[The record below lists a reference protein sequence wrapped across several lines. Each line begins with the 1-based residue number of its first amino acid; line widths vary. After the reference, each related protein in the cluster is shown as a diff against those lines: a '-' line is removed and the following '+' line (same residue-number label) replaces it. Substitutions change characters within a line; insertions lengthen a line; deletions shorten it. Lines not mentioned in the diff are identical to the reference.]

1 MLPCFLKLKTR
12 FSQVGNVLPE
22 TTPTPHPKKKKKKNL
37 TKKVDY
43 KTWWKQTNNRV
54 QQSAPIPALQLG
66 TFEVSLSAAPTA
78 EWSQSAQ
85 MSIHPLNKT

>member
-1 MLPCFLKLKTR
+1 MSHLKPPPLPT
-12 FSQVGNVLPE
+12 Q
-22 TTPTPHPKKKKKKNL
+22 KKPQKNL

-54 QQSAPIPALQLG
+54 QQSAPIPVLQLG